1 MCCGYSHFHSVYDH
15 VVLSIGLY
23 GIYVQKAIFVEG
35 QLEFGVCLFVANDF
49 EYKYGERKTNRC
61 QLYIK
66 NMFIEYCDDILP
78 KCLDFMKAVIQSHDL
93 PLNWSKTAVTNAKI
107 YRLISRNIYKK
118 ALQSMLDFAKNEKER
133 YEQIVY
139 PLYCKNLKLLTA
151 TADGLIETHTKYKYD
166 YKPENVMELLRFKTT
181 KSDNAWISLQQ
192 LLITTKQGQRNIYYA
207 FPNNSQHLDKYK
219 QLDIEVVMFDDEL
232 HDQYVI
238 QAWNQYMIDMPFKCI
253 SS

>member
-78 KCLDFMKAVIQSHDL
+78 KYLEFIQVVIQSHDL
-93 PLNWSKTAVTNAKI
+93 PLNWTKTSVTNAKI
-107 YRLISRNIYKK
+107 YKVITRIVYKK
-118 ALQSMLDFAKNEKER
+118 ALQSMLDFAKDKTEEYEEKF
-133 YEQIVY
+133 Y
-139 PLYCKNLKLLTA
+139 PLYSKNLKLLAA
-151 TADGLIETHTKYKYD
+151 TLIGLIGDVEGKYNY
-166 YKPENVMELLRFKTT
+166 NVPMIMELLRFKT
-181 KSDNAWISLQQ
+181 SMSGSSWVSLRQYNQ
-192 LLITTKQGQRNIYYA
+192 NMKHNQYNIYYA
-207 FPNNSQHLDKYK
+207 FAEDVQHLKKYK
-219 QLDIEVVMFDDEL
+219 QLNIEVILFDDG
-232 HDQYVI
+232 
-238 QAWNQYMIDMPFKCI
+238 
-253 SS
+253 